1 MRMRY
6 DHVDDVSLYTHI
18 LHKVQWFS
26 HMYMYDASRSEP
38 EKCIIHKVMYTTGRK
53 NLGIAGGVQF
63 ELSLHV
69 TISII

>member
-1 MRMRY
+1 
-6 DHVDDVSLYTHI
+6 
-18 LHKVQWFS
+18 
-26 HMYMYDASRSEP
+26 MYMYDASQSEP
-38 EKCIIHKVMYTTGRK
+38 QKCIIHKVMYTTDRK